1 MFLVTRLERCRSF
14 VVFAIVGTG
23 VAFVTSA
30 RAASWSTPVA
40 PPAGCGSSLAVNQ
53 SGAMV
58 LAGFSQTGSGVQAFS
73 VEVCSSSDGVHWS
86 GPTIIGAG
94 VAPAVALAP
103 DGHAVAIWEGGPAT
117 MPDVEASVRSPSGI
131 WSAPVL
137 VSAVP
142 GHPLI
147 QMDGSGNAIAA
158 WSGTALA
165 TPVATASLRAGGS
178 WTATQVLAP
187 MGGTNGLAASAAGGA
202 IVSWRSHAGQIQAAF
217 GSVLGNL
224 AAPVTV
230 GGTYGALHATQVAL
244 DDAGAASL
252 AWRTPVANWIVTR
265 SPAGVWTVP
274 TMLSGNPVGVGAA
287 TAIDDAGDAIAAFS
301 VAQATGTPTYVSRRP
316 AGGSWGAPVLVSA
329 LNDQGGVRAG
339 GDAAGTFVVTWM
351 TSAGSV
357 EALTIPPGG
366 SIGPGGTIVGAG
378 PSMALLV
385 IPGAAVAEIGAGIAK
400 EAVR

>member
-1 MFLVTRLERCRSF
+1 MFLVARLVRCGLC
-14 VVFAIVGTG
+14 VAFAIVGSG

-30 RAASWSTPVA
+30 HAASWSTPVA

-58 LAGFSQTGSGVQAFS
+58 LAGFSQTGTGLEAFS

-86 GPTIIGAG
+86 GPTTIGAG

-103 DGHAVAIWEGGPAT
+103 DGHAVAIWQGGPAT
-117 MPDVEASVRSPSGI
+117 MPDVQASVRSPSGI
-131 WSAPVL
+131 WSPPVL

-147 QMDGSGNAIAA
+147 RMDGSGNAIAVWA
-158 WSGTALA
+158 GTTLA
-165 TPVATASLRAGGS
+165 TPVATASLRAGSS
-178 WTATQVLAP
+178 WTTTQVLTP
-187 MGGTNGLAASAAGGA
+187 QGSGIGLATSATGGA
-202 IVSWRSHAGQIQAAF
+202 IVGWRTHAGQIQAAF

-224 AAPVTV
+224 GAPVTV

-252 AWRTPVANWIVTR
+252 AWQTPAANFVVTR
-265 SPAGVWTVP
+265 SSDGAWTTPTKLSANPAGV
-274 TMLSGNPVGVGAA
+274 A

-301 VAQATGTPTYVSRRP
+301 VLQATGTPTYVARRP
-316 AGGSWGAPVLVSA
+316 AGGSWGTPVLVSA
-329 LNDQGGVRAG
+329 LTDLGGARAS

-351 TSAGSV
+351 TSGGTV

-366 SIGPGGTIVGAG
+366 AIGPGGTIVGAG
-378 PSMALLV
+378 PSMAVQV
-385 IPGAAVAEIGAGIAK
+385 IPGEAVVWIGAGIAV

>member
-1 MFLVTRLERCRSF
+1 MFLVGRFGLGRLFGALVIAGSA
-14 VVFAIVGTG
+14 VVF
-23 VAFVTSA
+23 VTPV

-58 LAGFSQTGSGVQAFS
+58 LAGFSQTGTGVQAFS

-86 GPTIIGAG
+86 GPTTIGAG

-131 WSAPVL
+131 WSAPVR

-147 QMDGSGNAIAA
+147 HMDGSGNAIAA
-158 WSGTALA
+158 WAGTTLA

-178 WTATQVLAP
+178 WTATQILTA
-187 MGGTNGLAASAAGGA
+187 MGGGVGLAASATGEA
-202 IVSWRSHAGQIQAAF
+202 IVGWRLHAGQIQAAS

-224 AAPVTV
+224 GSSTTV
-230 GGTYGALHATQVAL
+230 GRTYGAIHPTQVAVN
-244 DDAGAASL
+244 DAGAASL
-252 AWRTPVANWIVTR
+252 AWQTPVETLIVTR
-265 SPAGVWTVP
+265 SPTGAWTSP
-274 TMLSGNPVGVGAA
+274 TMLSANPAGVA

-301 VAQATGTPTYVSRRP
+301 VVQATGTPTYVSRRP

-329 LNDQGGVRAG
+329 LGDRGGVRAS
-339 GDAAGTFVVTWM
+339 GDAAGTFVVSWM
-351 TSAGSV
+351 TSAGTV
-357 EALTIPPGG
+357 EALTIAPGG
-366 SIGPGGTIVGAG
+366 PIAPGGTIVGAG
-378 PSMALLV
+378 PSMALQV
-385 IPGAAVAEIGAGIAK
+385 IPGEAVAWIGAGIAE

>member
-58 LAGFSQTGSGVQAFS
+58 LAGFSQTGTGLEAFS

-165 TPVATASLRAGGS
+165 ARPTGP
-178 WTATQVLAP
+178 P
-187 MGGTNGLAASAAGGA
+187 IGLAASAAGGA
-202 IVSWRSHAGQIQAAF
+202 IVSWRTHAGQIQAAF

-224 AAPVTV
+224 GAPVTV

-366 SIGPGGTIVGAG
+366 SIGPGGSIVGAG